1 MSNTIPLRDHIAIR
15 LTDFRG
21 DGTKIIV
28 TEFQTITRRQSAAGM
43 LASGN
48 TIVALE
54 NAIEES
60 YRATLNQGASFIV
73 EAAEGRFHDYIDLL
87 IPFAHTFQADL
98 LRAYDDVFGRLGMR
112 GGEPSF
118 RGRSADVMPR
128 LAMIR
133 DRIIGDFK
141 IGIVG
146 GKRVTGTKNQNIAD
160 FSGATINAPISF
172 SQSITQTGLD
182 ADAVKFLTEMLRP
195 EVLAELPNELRD
207 EVKDAAEA
215 ARDELAKT
223 PPDQGKIMRRFVAIA
238 RYAGQLGKSMLE
250 AAAKEFAKQYAQQ
263 AGLPP
268 PIV

>member
-54 NAIEES
+54 NAIEQS

-73 EAAEGRFHDYIDLL
+73 EAAEGRFHDYVDLL

-118 RGRSADVMPR
+118 RGLSADVMPR

-133 DRIIGDFK
+133 DRVIGDFK

-146 GKRVTGTKNQNIAD
+146 GKRVTSARNQNTVSLD
-160 FSGATINAPISF
+160 GATINAPVSI
-172 SQSITQTGLD
+172 SQSISHSGLD
-182 ADAVKFLTEMLRP
+182 QETLNFLGRLLRSDELVDLP
-195 EVLAELPNELRD
+195 AEA
-207 EVKDAAEA
+207 KDAAKA
-215 ARDELAKT
+215 VQDELGK
-223 PPDQGKIMRRFVAIA
+223 PVPNKGKIMRWLTSIGGF
-238 RYAGQLGKSMLE
+238 AGQLGKDGLS
-250 AAAKEFAKQYAQQ
+250 AAAKELAKEYAKH
-263 AGLPP
+263 AGLPLP
-268 PIV
+268 